1 MDTAADRVR
10 KAAEEGRRKKS
21 QHEVDRAQ
29 HEVDRA
35 RQATEEAR
43 PQKEQDEA
51 RKQDAQALVQK
62 GRDDMGQ
69 RAQKAGRRFLVRAQ
83 EIRDQSGWN
92 IHLVLTIEEEYSDPQ
107 FFLTIGQPN
116 RGRRGIR
123 GIPTADGQWQV
134 STYKTIGTGSTV
146 YHSDEHLEQSCDG
159 LLEPLMIEAGA
170 ALGAGDEEAGE
181 KR

>member
-10 KAAEEGRRKKS
+10 KAAEEARRKQS

-35 RQATEEAR
+35 HQAAEEAR
-43 PQKEQDEA
+43 PQKEQDETK
-51 RKQDAQALVQK
+51 KQDAQARVQK
-62 GRDDMGQ
+62 GRHDMGQ
-69 RAQKAGRRFLVRAQ
+69 RATRLGGKFLARAQ

-92 IHLVLTIEEEYSDPQ
+92 IQVSLRIDEEYSDPQ
-107 FFLTIGQPN
+107 FFLAIGQPK
-116 RGRRGIR
+116 RGRRGVR

-134 STYKTIGTGSTV
+134 SNYKTIGTSSAV
-146 YHSDEHLEQSCDG
+146 YHTDEHLEQSCDE

-181 KR
+181 ER